1 MIMKS
6 NAYAFI
12 STIVKTGGMRAR
24 LVLSFLAT
32 AVHILSLLAQPVLI
46 AQIIRETASPLDDS
60 THMRI
65 FFLASAMGFSA
76 LMAYFVAMLN
86 NSVLQ
91 DVRLGTKNLLY
102 SSILNKPS
110 EFFRNVNEGSIESTV
125 ATASLAVRTI
135 IHDCLGTIIRALF
148 FIAFSAA
155 LIFSEL
161 PLYGLIFLGAA
172 IVYFC
177 MAYFLARR
185 SAQEIVS
192 AVTATTHVS
201 REASDML
208 ANMEAIHGNDMGEHE
223 KKRLLSF
230 LNIERDVY
238 IKGQGLID
246 SNEFLQKIF
255 LTSIFIAFVIS
266 VSAEAKGDAATA
278 IMLYIIGL
286 LAYTQLD
293 LVGKSLNSLFE
304 QAHKMDAVLNKISF
318 QEEHKAK
325 KSASTR
331 GINDVSI
338 KVNNVSFSYKDGTPI
353 ISDISAILGPGS
365 RHIISGESGVGK
377 STLLNLIS
385 GKLKP
390 TSGQVLLGGVDIFN
404 VSVEEKSRLMSII
417 PQDVT
422 LFNRSIYEN
431 ATYGVQNIS
440 YQHLEELLLSLQLD
454 RLQREGLAH
463 WLDATVDKNG
473 LNLSGGERQRLLL
486 ARAILRARPLLFLDE
501 STSALDKETEA
512 AVLRVLHEQ
521 LPHTTI
527 VAVSHHPHSE
537 LAAYRR
543 IALA

>member
-1 MIMKS
+1 MNS
-6 NAYAFI
+6 TPYAFI
-12 STIVKTGGMRAR
+12 WMIVNTGGMRAR
-24 LVLSFLAT
+24 LALSFLAT
-32 AVHILSLLAQPVLI
+32 AIHISSLLAQPVLI
-46 AQIIRETASPLDDS
+46 AQIIRETASPLNANA
-60 THMRI
+60 HMRI
-65 FFLASAMGFSA
+65 FLLASAMGFSA
-76 LMAYFVAMLN
+76 LMAYCVAMLN

-91 DVRLGTKNLLY
+91 DVRLGTKHLLY
-102 SSILNKPS
+102 SSILNKPAD
-110 EFFRNVNEGSIESTV
+110 FFRNVNEGSIESTV

-161 PLYGLIFLGAA
+161 PLYGLIFFAA
-172 IVYFC
+172 ALVYFC

-185 SAQEIVS
+185 SAQAIVS

-201 REASDML
+201 REASDIL

-238 IKGQGLID
+238 RKGQGLID

-266 VSAEAKGDAATA
+266 VSPEAKGDAATA

-304 QAHKMDAVLNKISF
+304 QAHKLDAVLSKISF
-318 QEEHKAK
+318 QDEYQATKEGAI
-325 KSASTR
+325 R
-331 GINDVSI
+331 GKNDLSI
-338 KVNNVSFSYKDGTPI
+338 KVNNISFSYKGGTPI
-353 ISDISAILGPGS
+353 FSDISAVLAPGS
-365 RHIISGESGVGK
+365 RHIISGESGAGK
-377 STLLNLIS
+377 STLLNTIS
-385 GKLKP
+385 GQLQP
-390 TSGQVLLGGVDIFN
+390 TSGQVLLGGVDIF
-404 VSVEEKSRLMSII
+404 SISLAEKSRLMSII
-417 PQDVT
+417 PQNVT

-440 YQHLEELLLSLQLD
+440 YQRLEELLLSLQLD
-454 RLQREGLAH
+454 RLQREGPAH
-463 WLDATVDKNG
+463 WLDATVDKSG

-512 AVLRVLHEQ
+512 AVLRVLHER

-527 VAVSHHPHSE
+527 VAVSHHPHAE

>member
-1 MIMKS
+1 MKS

-65 FFLASAMGFSA
+65 FFLASAMDFSA
-76 LMAYFVAMLN
+76 LMAYFLAMLN

-304 QAHKMDAVLNKISF
+304 QAHKLDAVLNKISF

-404 VSVEEKSRLMSII
+404 VSI
-417 PQDVT
+417 
-422 LFNRSIYEN
+422 
-431 ATYGVQNIS
+431 
-440 YQHLEELLLSLQLD
+440 
-454 RLQREGLAH
+454 
-463 WLDATVDKNG
+463 
-473 LNLSGGERQRLLL
+473 
-486 ARAILRARPLLFLDE
+486 
-501 STSALDKETEA
+501 
-512 AVLRVLHEQ
+512 
-521 LPHTTI
+521 
-527 VAVSHHPHSE
+527 
-537 LAAYRR
+537 
-543 IALA
+543 